1 MVGSSERRYLRTG
14 AGFRLEEGRLV
25 RIVFPHSHAFR
36 SGRVVV
42 EHDGKIGPGC
52 LVEFGDGITVIAEWR
67 PAGEGIE
74 LRVPPTARQ
83 RATRS
88 RRGTGFWRGARMAGG
103 GRSWRME
110 DNDWLPAA

>member
-74 LRVPPTARQ
+74 LRVPAYSTAKGNEVASRNWILA
-83 RATRS
+83 RRKDGWWRS
-88 RRGTGFWRGARMAGG
+88 KLADGG
-103 GRSWRME
+103 Q
-110 DNDWLPAA
+110 